1 MISLAIGIFTMPLFF
16 RYLPKDEL
24 GVWMFILGTGVFVD
38 LADFGFSP
46 VLIRSLSFELGKGDK
61 ESKKNFEGSSYFYS
75 LSQYISSFSAP
86 ILCFGMVVL
95 GGIFIWSLK
104 LPLHLQR
111 PALYA
116 WLIFSL
122 AQGLSCRYRYL
133 ETTLTS
139 HGEVGWQNWVQM
151 VLQLFSLGAY
161 FVVLNCFDG
170 GVAGLSLVI
179 LARNA
184 IYALWL
190 GSLVSR
196 RIDSKYRVKE
206 KVSWNDVKPHIK
218 PALDMFLISLGA
230 FLVLNTDQYFI
241 VQFLGSPALPDY
253 AAAYRLVQVVFTFA
267 STASAMCIPFI
278 ARKSAAGDSSG
289 VHELLLIN
297 TTVGMLIQMG
307 AVAVIAVFGDYII
320 QIWLGEN
327 HFIGWNVLW
336 VFCIMLSL
344 ENHHV
349 IFARFGLSATIDPT
363 WGKMSILSGL
373 INLILT
379 FIAIQ
384 HLGLLGVALS
394 TLIAQLMT
402 NNWYAVAK
410 TLRIIKMEFHKYL
423 LRSGLF
429 WFGCGAITLIFLHYV
444 RESIS
449 STFVS
454 LAVGSCIS
462 VVSCGSAVLIF
473 FKNRIWMKK

>member
-1 MISLAIGIFTMPLFF
+1 MPLFF

-61 ESKKNFEGSSYFYS
+61 EAKQNFEGSSYLYS
-75 LSQYISSFSAP
+75 LSQYVSSLSAP
-86 ILCFGMVVL
+86 ILCFGMVML
-95 GGIFIWSLK
+95 GGLFIWSLQ
-104 LPLHLQR
+104 LPSHLQR

-122 AQGLSCRYRYL
+122 AQGVNCRYRYL
-133 ETTLTS
+133 ETALTG

-151 VLQLFSLGAY
+151 VLQLLSLGAY
-161 FVVLNCFDG
+161 FVVLHFFKG

-179 LARNA
+179 LVRNVTGV
-184 IYALWL
+184 LWL
-190 GSLVSR
+190 RFLVSK
-196 RIDSKYRVKE
+196 RIDAKYRA
-206 KVSWNDVKPHIK
+206 KVDVCWNDVKPHIK

-241 VQFLGSPALPDY
+241 VQFLGTTALPDY
-253 AAAYRLVQVVFTFA
+253 AAAYRLVQVVFMFA

-278 ARKSAAGDSSG
+278 ARRSAAGDSSG

-297 TTVGMLIQMG
+297 TTVGMLIQVG

-320 QIWLGEN
+320 RIWLGEN
-327 HFIGWNVLW
+327 HFIGWGVLW

-349 IFARFGLSATIDPT
+349 IFARFGLSATIDPS
-363 WGKMSILSGL
+363 WGKMSLLSGM
-373 INLILT
+373 INLVLT
-379 FIAIQ
+379 FVGVQ

-394 TLIAQLMT
+394 TLIAQLLT

-410 TLRIIKMEFHKYL
+410 TLRIIKMDFLKYVWN
-423 LRSGLF
+423 SGFF
-429 WFGCGAITLIFLHYV
+429 WFGSGVMLLTALGCV
-444 RESIS
+444 RATIS
-449 STFVS
+449 SPALS
-454 LAVGSCIS
+454 LAIGGCLSIAL
-462 VVSCGSAVLIF
+462 CGSAMLTF
-473 FKNRIWMKK
+473 LKKRIRVNK